1 MDLAN
6 RKYVIIQQ
14 IDISKID
21 YTEVLQTSPD
31 MVRLSLDGT
40 LGIIKYDG
48 DMPWSV
54 SILENKSREFN
65 HQEIIELLD
74 HPDWTPTV
82 NS

>member
-6 RKYVIIQQ
+6 RKYVVIQQ
-14 IDISKID
+14 SDIDKID

-31 MVRLSLDGT
+31 LVRLSVDRT
-40 LGIIKYDG
+40 LGVIKYDG

-65 HQEIIELLD
+65 HEEITEILN
-74 HPDWTPTV
+74 HPDWIQTNIT
-82 NS
+82 